1 MARSKRCERLKIAFI
16 HPSNPFEESTGA
28 TYSANKIA
36 EELSKKGHEV
46 TVYCVSESED
56 EAELPYENKNLIKGD
71 KPHRSRTSRLNKEIL
86 DRKEEF
92 ADFDILYSYRLDN
105 LLSLGKLRE
114 DISTKIVVTLN
125 SYGGICPTHT
135 LMYREGHQELGSN
148 KCLKCIMNQTSKEL
162 RDNGFKQVFQLPKVF
177 TRRLIR
183 LQRIRKSSR
192 FIDNIDRFHAV
203 SEHVKDSYVEAG
215 FPEDNIRVTPSILDE
230 KFLVDHESSFEEPYN
245 LLFVGYLKKHKGAGL
260 LVPIMNELAEK
271 TDKEF
276 KLDIVGSGPLE
287 EKIERQIQE
296 SPVSDRIELKGR
308 IPNSE
313 LPDFY
318 ASHDLFVNPVKWEE
332 PWGRVF
338 LESLSA
344 GTPIISNKIENAKAL
359 PGVATTENS
368 PETSA
373 DNLADILNKEK
384 LKKLSQQGKAN
395 VRKYTAEN
403 TVATINKSLT
413 ELFNNTR

>member
-1 MARSKRCERLKIAFI
+1 
-16 HPSNPFEESTGA
+16 
-28 TYSANKIA
+28 
-36 EELSKKGHEV
+36 
-46 TVYCVSESED
+46 
-56 EAELPYENKNLIKGD
+56 
-71 KPHRSRTSRLNKEIL
+71 
-86 DRKEEF
+86 
-92 ADFDILYSYRLDN
+92 
-105 LLSLGKLRE
+105 
-114 DISTKIVVTLN
+114 
-125 SYGGICPTHT
+125 
-135 LMYREGHQELGSN
+135 
-148 KCLKCIMNQTSKEL
+148 MNQTSKEL
-162 RDNGFKQVFQLPKVF
+162 KDNGFKQFFQLPKVF

-183 LQRIRKSSR
+183 LRRIRKSSG

-203 SEHVKDSYVEAG
+203 SEHVKQSYADAG
-215 FPEDNIRVTPSILDE
+215 FPEDKIKVTPSILDE
-230 KFLVDHESSFEEPYN
+230 KFLIEHKSDFEEPYK

-308 IPNSE
+308 VPNSE
-313 LPDFY
+313 LPEFY
-318 ASHDLFVNPVKWEE
+318 ASHDLLVNPVKWEE

-344 GTPIISNKIENAKAL
+344 GTPIISNEIENAKAL
-359 PGVATTENS
+359 NSVITTENS
-368 PETSA
+368 PETFA
-373 DNLADILNKEK
+373 DKLAGILNREE
-384 LKKLSQQGKAN
+384 LEKLSQKGKKN

-413 ELFNNTR
+413 ELVNNTR

>member
-1 MARSKRCERLKIAFI
+1 VISIKIAFI
-16 HPSNPFEESTGA
+16 HPSNPLEESTGA
-28 TYSANKIA
+28 TYSANKIL
-36 EELSKKGHEV
+36 EELSDRGHEI
-46 TVYCVSESED
+46 TVYCVNEIESSEK
-56 EAELPYENKNLIKGD
+56 LPYETKNLITGD
-71 KPHRSRTSRLNKEIL
+71 KPYRSRTSRLNREIL
-86 DRKEEF
+86 NRKKEF
-92 ADFDILYSYRLDN
+92 DKFDLIYSYRLDN
-105 LLSLGKLRE
+105 ILSLGKIRD
-114 DISTKIVVTLN
+114 DISTKIIVTLN

-135 LMYREGHQELGSN
+135 LMYRKQHNDLGN
-148 KCLKCIMNQTSKEL
+148 HRCLKCITAQTLDEIKDKGLKHMKE
-162 RDNGFKQVFQLPKVF
+162 VPKHG
-177 TRRLIR
+177 TRRMIR
-183 LQRIRKSSR
+183 LRRIKKASKVL
-192 FIDNIDRFHAV
+192 DNIDRFHAV
-203 SEHVKDSYVEAG
+203 SEHVKQSYADAG
-215 FPEDNIRVTPSILDE
+215 FPEDKIKATPSILDE
-230 KFLVDHESSFEEPYN
+230 KFLTEHKSDFEEPYK

-313 LPDFY
+313 LPEFY
-318 ASHDLFVNPVKWEE
+318 ASHDLFLNPVKWEE

-344 GTPIISNKIENAKAL
+344 GTPIISNEIENAKAL
-359 PGVATTENS
+359 KGVVTTENS
-368 PETSA
+368 PETFA
-373 DNLADILNKEK
+373 DKLADILNKSD
-384 LKKLSQQGKAN
+384 LQKLSQEGKEN

-413 ELFNNTR
+413 ELVNNTR

>member
-1 MARSKRCERLKIAFI
+1 MAGSKRCKIVKIAFI

-36 EELSKKGHEV
+36 EELSKKGHEL
-46 TVYCVSESED
+46 TVYCVNQ
-56 EAELPYENKNLIKGD
+56 AEETTEVPYETEILISGD
-71 KPHRSRTSRLNKEIL
+71 KPHRSRTSRLNKEL
-86 DRKEEF
+86 LGRKDEF
-92 ADFDILYSYRLDN
+92 EKFDLLYSYRLDN
-105 LLSLGKLRE
+105 LLSLSKLGE

-135 LMYREGHQELGSN
+135 LMYREEHHELGSN
-148 KCLKCIMNQTSKEL
+148 NCLKCIMNKTSKEL
-162 RDNGFKQVFQLPKVF
+162 RDNGFKQIFQLPKVF
-177 TRRLIR
+177 TRRMIR
-183 LQRIRKSSR
+183 LRRIRKSSS

-215 FPEDNIRVTPSILDE
+215 FPEDKIKVTPSILDE
-230 KFLVDHESSFEEPYN
+230 KFLVDHESSFEQPYT

-260 LVPIMNELAEK
+260 LIPIMNELTEK

-276 KLDIVGSGPLE
+276 KLNIVGSGPLE

-313 LPDFY
+313 LPEFY

-344 GTPIISNKIENAKAL
+344 GTPIISNEIENAKAL
-359 PGVATTENS
+359 PGVVTTENS
-368 PETSA
+368 PETFA
-373 DNLADILNKEK
+373 DKLANILNKER
-384 LKKLSQQGKAN
+384 LEKLSQEGKEN

-413 ELFNNTR
+413 EIINNTR